1 MSGGSS
7 TQSLSSDTLRVVDIE
22 QSPGRAVILFLV
34 GVVMTAL
41 SATVFWFPAD
51 EFPEGLQRL
60 FGVVGVVFF
69 GLCTSILLWRLV
81 TVRGPVVT
89 IAPEGL
95 RDRRIAAEFIPWDA
109 VESVTTWSLQG
120 QRIIVIAVKPEVER
134 RLTLT
139 ALARWTR
146 RPNRVLGA
154 DGLCMTAQGLKVDH
168 DALLATIEAYR
179 SA

>member
-7 TQSLSSDTLRVVDIE
+7 TQSLSSDTSRVVDIE
-22 QSPGRAVILFLV
+22 QSPGRTVTLFLG
-34 GVVMTAL
+34 GVLMTAL
-41 SATVFWFPAD
+41 SAVVLWIPDA
-51 EFPEGLQRL
+51 EGLQRL
-60 FGVVGVVFF
+60 VGVAGVVFF

-81 TVRGPVVT
+81 TVQGPVVT

-109 VESVTTWSLQG
+109 IEGVTTWSLQG

-139 ALARWTR
+139 AIARWTR
-146 RPNRVLGA
+146 RPNRALGA
-154 DGLCMTAQGLKVDH
+154 DGLCMTAQGLKVGH

-179 SA
+179 G